1 MSANL
6 QHTTIAVILAFPMFN
21 QIQFNTLFSLG
32 QVSEARNKAQKMVT
46 MQALLNSN
54 LCSVLLEVD
63 L

>member
-21 QIQFNTLFSLG
+21 QIQFNTLSLG

-46 MQALLNSN
+46 MQALLNTN